1 MTHLV
6 AVCCISLY
14 VVVSVLLLSS
24 LWRAR
29 SRGRTVA
36 VARTLFVVAWVLHS
50 VTMVLVFKDA
60 ALVALENGA
69 DYFLWVSW
77 ALALVYLV
85 GSRWVTFPL
94 LGAFIVPAIVLFM
107 GSSSYMLH
115 MNATSVLER
124 EPGGVRAGL
133 SLSLFHGIPAL
144 IAVVSLALALAVS
157 ITFLVVDR
165 RLKQRSTLVL
175 EGPGVN
181 LQLLDTLNRYLV
193 QIGFV
198 AISLVILSGG
208 LWAILEQKAIF
219 TLDTSVLSGVIVWVL
234 LAAILHARLVLR
246 WSPRRVSKLTVYVTA
261 SFLVSVFAVLAL
273 AGRITHA
280 PFWS

>member
-1 MTHLV
+1 
-6 AVCCISLY
+6 
-14 VVVSVLLLSS
+14 
-24 LWRAR
+24 
-29 SRGRTVA
+29 
-36 VARTLFVVAWVLHS
+36 
-50 VTMVLVFKDA
+50 MVLVFKDA

-115 MNATSVLER
+115 MNAASVLER

-175 EGPGVN
+175 EGSGVN

-273 AGRITHA
+273 AGRLTHA

>member
-1 MTHLV
+1 
-6 AVCCISLY
+6 
-14 VVVSVLLLSS
+14 
-24 LWRAR
+24 
-29 SRGRTVA
+29 
-36 VARTLFVVAWVLHS
+36 
-50 VTMVLVFKDA
+50 
-60 ALVALENGA
+60 
-69 DYFLWVSW
+69 
-77 ALALVYLV
+77 
-85 GSRWVTFPL
+85 
-94 LGAFIVPAIVLFM
+94 
-107 GSSSYMLH
+107 
-115 MNATSVLER
+115 
-124 EPGGVRAGL
+124 
-133 SLSLFHGIPAL
+133 LSLFHGIPAL

-175 EGPGVN
+175 EGSGVN

-273 AGRITHA
+273 AGRLTHA